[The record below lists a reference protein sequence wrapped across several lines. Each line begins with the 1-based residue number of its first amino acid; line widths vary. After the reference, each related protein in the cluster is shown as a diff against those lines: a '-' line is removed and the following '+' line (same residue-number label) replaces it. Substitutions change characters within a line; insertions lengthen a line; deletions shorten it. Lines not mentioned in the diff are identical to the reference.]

1 MNSSTSA
8 EKVLLQPLGVD
19 ETFGRLKDVFFQR
32 WGFFLSIAAVA
43 VILQRLLVWATA
55 FGVALGLPALDAN
68 AAFDDSSGTDLF
80 WDYESMYEDVEDA
93 AVEANGDDG
102 GRRRHRWLE
111 DTVAAYYGQ
120 QHADSG
126 VTTILASIALF
137 LVQLVLQYMIVAV
150 SDGALIRTVAELY
163 VVLPSPSDSGRAP
176 LSSARHVLAK
186 AWGRIV
192 PLVGTPIVLFFG
204 LALPASVLMF
214 LVYMFAVS
222 ENSYGL
228 MILLGLAYLA
238 GACFVAIGKK
248 RCCRSALFHHH

>member
-8 EKVLLQPLGVD
+8 GKVLLRPLGVD

-55 FGVALGLPALDAN
+55 FGVALGLPALDTN
-68 AAFDDSSGTDLF
+68 AAFDDSGGTDLF
-80 WDYESMYEDVEDA
+80 WDYESMYEDA
-93 AVEANGDDG
+93 AIEANGNDDG
-102 GRRRHRWLE
+102 GRRRRRWLE

-120 QHADSG
+120 QDANSG
-126 VTTILASIALF
+126 ATTILASIALF

-163 VVLPSPSDSGRAP
+163 VVLPSPSDGGRAP
-176 LSSARHVLAK
+176 MSSARHVLAK